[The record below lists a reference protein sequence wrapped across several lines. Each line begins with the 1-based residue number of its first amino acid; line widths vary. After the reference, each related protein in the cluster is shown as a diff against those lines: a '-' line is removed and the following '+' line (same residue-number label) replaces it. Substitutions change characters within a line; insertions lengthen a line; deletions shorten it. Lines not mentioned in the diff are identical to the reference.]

1 MVNTVRDAAKDVCC
15 SHPAALLPR
24 FLHCGIS
31 SFASQSLEWF
41 AFVEFNF
48 TIYGPS
54 KIIAMVLNKNQ
65 SWSEC
70 YLLHMSVSS
79 RQSKEQK

>member
-1 MVNTVRDAAKDVCC
+1 MVKTVRDAANKVCY

-31 SFASQSLEWF
+31 GFASHSLEWF

-48 TIYGPS
+48 DVYAPLQIILVAFKQKS
-54 KIIAMVLNKNQ
+54 KLV
-65 SWSEC
+65 
-70 YLLHMSVSS
+70 
-79 RQSKEQK
+79 